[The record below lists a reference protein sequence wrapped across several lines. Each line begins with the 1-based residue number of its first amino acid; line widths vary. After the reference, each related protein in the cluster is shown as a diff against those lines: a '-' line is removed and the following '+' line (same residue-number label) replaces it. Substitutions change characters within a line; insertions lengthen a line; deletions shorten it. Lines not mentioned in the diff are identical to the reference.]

1 MAEPGARLD
10 GYELLQLLGTGG
22 MGEVWLARDLGLD
35 RKVALK
41 LLPQDFTHDERRVAR
56 FEQEARAASALSHP
70 NICHVYALGQ
80 TATGQR
86 YIAME
91 LVEGMTLRE
100 RLQAGRLRLAEALK
114 IASQIAAALSAA
126 HAAGIV
132 HRDLKPENVI
142 VRADGLVKVLDFGLA
157 KLSQLG
163 DGITPSDESTHTVLR
178 TDAGTVLGTVAYMSP
193 EQARGQAL
201 DTRTDIWSLGVM
213 LYEAVA
219 GRRPFGGEA
228 GTEILAAIL
237 EHDAEPLAR
246 FELQTPEELQRIVSK
261 SLRKERSQRYQ
272 TLSDFALD
280 LEALRDHLYLKEK
293 TGSGPVAS
301 RVEPAIGRGRAIW
314 AALAAVAG
322 VGAVGAWAVLHKAIP
337 TQSPHVSVQRTLT
350 RLTFNESGFA
360 TLSPDGGRIVFGEWK
375 DGRASLRVQSTTGGN
390 AVELTKSPSD
400 GFPDWSPD
408 GNSIAF
414 ARGDAGILV
423 ASQLGGQ
430 ERRVAPFGEWPRWSP
445 DSTNIL
451 FSTDSF
457 GPKFRLFLTPTDQ
470 PFAQSPRQVLASFF
484 EGGTLAS
491 CQLASGRSNN
501 DRWASPD

>member
-22 MGEVWLARDLGLD
+22 MGEAWLARDLGLD

-163 DGITPSDESTHTVLR
+163 DGSTPSDESTHTALR
-178 TDAGTVLGTVAYMSP
+178 TDAGTVLGTVS
-193 EQARGQAL
+193 
-201 DTRTDIWSLGVM
+201 VH
-213 LYEAVA
+213 VA
-219 GRRPFGGEA
+219 
-228 GTEILAAIL
+228 
-237 EHDAEPLAR
+237 
-246 FELQTPEELQRIVSK
+246 
-261 SLRKERSQRYQ
+261 
-272 TLSDFALD
+272 
-280 LEALRDHLYLKEK
+280 
-293 TGSGPVAS
+293 
-301 RVEPAIGRGRAIW
+301 
-314 AALAAVAG
+314 
-322 VGAVGAWAVLHKAIP
+322 
-337 TQSPHVSVQRTLT
+337 
-350 RLTFNESGFA
+350 
-360 TLSPDGGRIVFGEWK
+360 
-375 DGRASLRVQSTTGGN
+375 
-390 AVELTKSPSD
+390 
-400 GFPDWSPD
+400 
-408 GNSIAF
+408 
-414 ARGDAGILV
+414 
-423 ASQLGGQ
+423 
-430 ERRVAPFGEWPRWSP
+430 
-445 DSTNIL
+445 
-451 FSTDSF
+451 
-457 GPKFRLFLTPTDQ
+457 
-470 PFAQSPRQVLASFF
+470 
-484 EGGTLAS
+484 
-491 CQLASGRSNN
+491 
-501 DRWASPD
+501 